1 MSYLRGKK
9 NEGQMETIT
18 TEPGIVT
25 GTTTGSIITDT
36 IEVFEPITLQEM
48 DDVKLLDRTEVKYFF
63 SAQKLP
69 AILRQIMPYYR
80 VLDINGV
87 RLNSYET
94 LYFDTENFSMY
105 LTHQAGRA
113 NRYKIRFRNYVGS
126 NLCFFEI
133 KFKNNKGRTVK
144 ERIKVPCIPEMI
156 ADKAADFLAEK
167 TPYTSSMLVPK
178 VWNNYCRMTL
188 VNRFSKE
195 RLTIDVNLGFRNGI
209 QTVDVP
215 NLVIAELKQ
224 EKSKASPFMTV
235 MKDMGIKE
243 GSISKYCYGVIYLN
257 EGIKKNNFKPNLLTI
272 KKISYGKD

>member
-1 MSYLRGKK
+1 
-9 NEGQMETIT
+9 MEMIT
-18 TEPGIVT
+18 TDPGIMT
-25 GTTTGSIITDT
+25 GITTGSIITST
-36 IEVFEPITLQEM
+36 LEEFMPITLQEM

-87 RLNSYET
+87 KLNSYET
-94 LYFDTENFSMY
+94 LYFDTDNFSMY
-105 LTHQAGRA
+105 LTHQAKRS
-113 NRYKIRFRNYVGS
+113 NRYKIRYRKYVES

-144 ERIKVPCIPEMI
+144 ERIKQPGIATCIS
-156 ADKAADFLAEK
+156 DKAADFLAAK
-167 TPYTSSMLVPK
+167 TPYTSDMLVPK
-178 VWNNYCRMTL
+178 VWNNYCRITL
-188 VNRFSKE
+188 VNKFSKE
-195 RLTIDVNLGFRNGI
+195 RLTIDVNLGFRDDNR
-209 QTVDVP
+209 TVDVP

-224 EKSKASPFMTV
+224 EKSSTSPFIKV
-235 MKDMGIKE
+235 MKEMGIQK

-257 EGIKKNNFKPNLLTI
+257 EGIKMNNFKPNLLTI